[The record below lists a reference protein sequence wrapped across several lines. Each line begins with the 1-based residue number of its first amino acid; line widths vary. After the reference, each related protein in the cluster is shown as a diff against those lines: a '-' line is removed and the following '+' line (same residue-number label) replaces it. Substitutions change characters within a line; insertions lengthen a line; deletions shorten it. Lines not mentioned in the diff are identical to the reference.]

1 MQDRMSEETELAGNY
16 RKHAKAL
23 RAAATFDS
31 DAKTSLILKRIA
43 RDYDQMAQALEG
55 VAGAGD
61 GSHRLG
67 RQE

>member
-1 MQDRMSEETELAGNY
+1 MGEETELAVQY

-43 RDYDQMAQALEG
+43 RDYDQMAVALEG
-55 VAGAGD
+55 VARAGKEN
-61 GSHRLG
+61 HRPHN
-67 RQE
+67 QS

>member
-1 MQDRMSEETELAGNY
+1 MSEDVELAMQY

-55 VAGAGD
+55 VARA
-61 GSHRLG
+61 SKENHRPG
-67 RQE
+67 NQN

>member
-1 MQDRMSEETELAGNY
+1 MNEETELAVQY

-43 RDYDQMAQALEG
+43 RDYDQMAVALEG
-55 VAGAGD
+55 VALA
-61 GSHRLG
+61 SKENHG
-67 RQE
+67 RGNQS

>member
-1 MQDRMSEETELAGNY
+1 MSQETELAENY

-43 RDYDQMAQALEG
+43 RDYDQMAQALEA
-55 VAGAGD
+55 VARAGD
-61 GSHRLG
+61 ATHRPG
-67 RQE
+67 RQA